1 MKIRAVVFVLLLI
14 LILSAC
20 TDKTLS
26 EPTDILA
33 RIMELY
39 PECGRGVV
47 YFSEAEQYE
56 KGWLD
61 SDIACYMYTGKHG
74 SLELFDRIEK
84 YAVRI
89 SSGIEVFEVH
99 IFEMMSEDDVS
110 DAEKVFDSRIKM
122 MQSSE
127 MEIYDY
133 DGYYNT
139 IVSAQVYSRGRYVFL
154 LITSD
159 NNAAREVIERVM

>member
-1 MKIRAVVFVLLLI
+1 MKARVAVLMLVAMLLV
-14 LILSAC
+14 SC
-20 TDKTLS
+20 SEKSLS

-47 YFSEAEQYE
+47 YFSEAEPYE

-74 SLELFDRIEK
+74 ELELFDRIEK

-99 IFEMMSEDDVS
+99 IFEMSSEDDVS
-110 DAEKVFDSRIKM
+110 DAEKVFRSRINM

-139 IVSAQVYSRGRYVFL
+139 IVSAQVYSKDRYVFL

-159 NNAAREVIERVM
+159 NAGARKVIDRVL